1 VVGRHIPP
9 ASGAEPTELSE
20 LEPLEEPELELPD
33 PELPELLEPPELPD
47 PLELAPGAP
56 ELLELDALASAFCS
70 VFPCVEPPDDA
81 HAIHDDEAT
90 ATAPSAKSRAVL
102 REPIA
107 REDSIC
113 VVVPWRT

>member
-33 PELPELLEPPELPD
+33 PELLEPLELPEPPE
-47 PLELAPGAP
+47 PLEFAP

-90 ATAPSAKSRAVL
+90 APSAKSRAVL

-113 VVVPWRT
+113 VVIPWRT